1 MSPSMEPMTSKRALI
16 YVGIPQ
22 AAIHLYN
29 EHETESAFEIVMRH
43 DSHGR
48 AERERKTE
56 RETELKEEEWGRG

>member
-1 MSPSMEPMTSKRALI
+1 MEPMTSKRALI

-22 AAIHLYN
+22 ASIHLYN

-56 RETELKEEEWGRG
+56 LKEEEWG